1 MDMKKTT
8 KILSLLLAAL
18 MLASAVLV
26 FSSCSK
32 SDGGDSTQPVSDSAA
47 ADSGSEKG
55 SKNAKYD
62 IVSANFVEKIIGY
75 DHENPGSYFGG
86 AEGHY
91 GVDIVLSVSDAG
103 DAGISEENATGSLTY
118 DGREHELQYV
128 REWGK
133 SGFMTQ
139 DEYKNMPAHDSG
151 LIHLFVAALPEGA
164 EKSTDLKAE
173 FTVGGKKGS
182 VKIAP
187 PVSEDPLAAKK
198 ELKVGDKFTNVYKDL
213 DIEVFRCTKGELLTS
228 EPDKSAK
235 YVGESFDVVLK
246 ITNKGTTEIT
256 DADISHYIE
265 GYVSYKGRDGEF
277 LSAGEKFEND
287 EHTELVFEKTIAPG
301 QTAFYHLITRAE
313 DTADDIFRINFGF
326 NSYIIKPAG

>member
-1 MDMKKTT
+1 MKKTT
-8 KILSLLLAAL
+8 KILSLLLAVL

-32 SDGGDSTQPVSDSAA
+32 SGSEGSSQAVSENASA
-47 ADSGSEKG
+47 DNGSEKG

-62 IVSANFVEKIIGY
+62 IVSANFAEKVICY

-86 AEGHY
+86 AEGRY
-91 GVDIVLSVSDAG
+91 CVDIVLSVSDAG
-103 DAGISEENATGSLTY
+103 DAGISEENATGSFTY
-118 DGREHELQYV
+118 DGREYELQYV

-151 LIHLFVAALPEGA
+151 LIHLFAVALPEGA
-164 EKSTDLKAE
+164 EKTTDLKVE
-173 FTVGGKKGS
+173 FTVGGKKDS

-213 DIEVFRCTKGELLTS
+213 DI
-228 EPDKSAK
+228 
-235 YVGESFDVVLK
+235 
-246 ITNKGTTEIT
+246 
-256 DADISHYIE
+256 
-265 GYVSYKGRDGEF
+265 
-277 LSAGEKFEND
+277 
-287 EHTELVFEKTIAPG
+287 
-301 QTAFYHLITRAE
+301 
-313 DTADDIFRINFGF
+313 
-326 NSYIIKPAG
+326 